1 MKLNNLQKN
10 FYIFFS
16 VIVSI
21 LVVTLLWE
29 KINLPLNNTI
39 FTKEL
44 LALKGYNPADDTIRY
59 IFFITFPLLVFLF
72 LNQKLKKKTLKVK
85 ELIFEKDEKITNYY
99 PTLIIL
105 AFIFIIF
112 IFLEFF
118 SVNYSIERA
127 PNYRFDA
134 MHDGTFLVPANNYL
148 FTKNF
153 WKSTFLVH
161 GGSDLFY
168 PLLTWKIFGV
178 QSIGVTRTFA
188 IFLVLFVKLLSV
200 LLAYQFT
207 KILNLN
213 RESKI
218 LFFTIFTSILIAM
231 SNYNFLGSSYYI
243 SHKDIYI
250 ILFLIFFVELFIDSK
265 LRSTSLIL
273 ICLIATFSILFQ
285 IDKGAYINFILIF
298 YFFYLFFIKKY
309 KDILLIFLVLFLV
322 GSL

>member
-250 ILFLIFFVELFIDSK
+250 I
-265 LRSTSLIL
+265 
-273 ICLIATFSILFQ
+273 
-285 IDKGAYINFILIF
+285 
-298 YFFYLFFIKKY
+298 
-309 KDILLIFLVLFLV
+309 
-322 GSL
+322 